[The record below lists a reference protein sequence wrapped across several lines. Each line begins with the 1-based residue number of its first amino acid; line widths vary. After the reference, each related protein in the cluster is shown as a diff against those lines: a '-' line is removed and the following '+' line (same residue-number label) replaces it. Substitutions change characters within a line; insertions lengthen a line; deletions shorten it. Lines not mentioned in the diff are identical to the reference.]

1 MKIKHISLLIFFF
14 ASTSLFSQKAVDST
28 ISDLNNYRWQLE
40 FAIGDSKGI
49 RPYKTGYYSS
59 NNQKTFDVRLNS
71 VDIAANYNFSKL
83 LDFKVGLGF
92 DRFSNKEDKSLPYE
106 SAQFRST
113 FQTVMNLNTLLRFND
128 DSSRFKLLIHG
139 GLSISVLQNVDT
151 NTNDRPVSKDLNGG
165 IVFGFTPMYRIS
177 KKIHLYLDFNSFTN
191 YRQHRSWDGNHT
203 AVSEN
208 LNGHM
213 INTSIGL
220 NVSLG
225 KQIKLE
231 TIDEKNTRINDSIF
245 NKRIGNI
252 ETMLNDT
259 DTDGVADYLDR
270 ENNSIAGVTVD
281 SRGVMVDF
289 NKNGVPD
296 ELERYFDQK
305 YGNGN
310 ESGTT
315 TKTEGGEVIKPKKS
329 TDFIKKSINDG
340 YISVFFDSNRT
351 KPSALSV
358 DNINYILMYL
368 KNNPFANI
376 EIIGHADEI
385 GDSKRNEKLANNRA
399 LEIKNILIKSGI
411 ETERLIITSEG
422 EDTSVDAKSNFAR
435 SLVRRV
441 TFKIN

>member
-1 MKIKHISLLIFFF
+1 
-14 ASTSLFSQKAVDST
+14 
-28 ISDLNNYRWQLE
+28 
-40 FAIGDSKGI
+40 
-49 RPYKTGYYSS
+49 
-59 NNQKTFDVRLNS
+59 
-71 VDIAANYNFSKL
+71 
-83 LDFKVGLGF
+83 
-92 DRFSNKEDKSLPYE
+92 
-106 SAQFRST
+106 
-113 FQTVMNLNTLLRFND
+113 
-128 DSSRFKLLIHG
+128 
-139 GLSISVLQNVDT
+139 
-151 NTNDRPVSKDLNGG
+151 
-165 IVFGFTPMYRIS
+165 
-177 KKIHLYLDFNSFTN
+177 
-191 YRQHRSWDGNHT
+191 
-203 AVSEN
+203 
-208 LNGHM
+208 M

-231 TIDEKNTRINDSIF
+231 TIDEKNTRINDSIV

-305 YGNGN
+305 YGNSN

-340 YISVFFDSNRT
+340 YVSVFFDSNRT
-351 KPSALSV
+351 KPSSLSV